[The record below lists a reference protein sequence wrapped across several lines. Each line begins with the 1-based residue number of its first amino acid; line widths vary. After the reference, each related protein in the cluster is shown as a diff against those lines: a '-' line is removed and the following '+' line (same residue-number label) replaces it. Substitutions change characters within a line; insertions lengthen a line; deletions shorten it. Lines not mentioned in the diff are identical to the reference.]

1 MTDNSNT
8 VMNTEDDSDSGTGI
22 ASLSVET
29 LSAYLIALLNKER
42 RERVDGQKKFG
53 ICPYTEDPNRLLGK
67 ISKESLCSSNFN
79 EAPKMHPLLAQSQQF
94 SGDDPSLSAIPSDNT
109 EAVKQFP
116 EKRLENQQRL
126 QKNIGLSAGKPITL
140 VR

>member
-1 MTDNSNT
+1 MADNSNT

-42 RERVDGQKKFG
+42 RERLDGQRKFG

-67 ISKESLCSSNFN
+67 IGKESLCSGNFN
-79 EAPKMHPLLAQSQQF
+79 EVPKIHPLLAQSQQF
-94 SGDDPSLSAIPSDNT
+94 SGDDSSLCAIPSDNT
-109 EAVKQFP
+109 EAVKRFP

-126 QKNIGLSAGKPITL
+126 QKNLGLNAGKSTTL